1 METYVAGG
9 TSYLEATSSANKTIR
24 LTKCVVEEHV
34 NANFTIEAQAVTDG
48 DDLASLL
55 GDTLTVSWYQ
65 DIAGRANE
73 LLNYHGYVTEIIE
86 VDANADNIRAFT
98 LVLKPWFYLLGFN
111 RTNRIFQGKAVKD
124 ILSDIFD
131 GAGFKG
137 LYKFGNMPST
147 QREYC
152 TQYQE
157 TDLAFAHRI
166 MAEAGVVY
174 YFSQEGGK
182 HTLQLQTADS
192 TFTKNSQATFDHAL
206 VKESENLLLATWQP
220 KQRLTRKSLS
230 VSGYNAAKAKIE
242 SGTSQVS
249 ASGVTTYT
257 NKNFEYHGLPTDKGD
272 YSDASTLAK
281 QLSASEEGR
290 SQDISATTDTN
301 VVIVGQ
307 TLTLAKHNNSAFQGD
322 YNVLG
327 CKHTIDLS
335 ADTTQNSYQCA
346 ITCRSTK
353 VSLSHPFISKPK
365 APGLMSAVVV
375 TDSGTSDSKGDLN
388 QDKDGQVRVHFQW
401 DVTDAK
407 SASCLLRV
415 AQMMAGSQAGM
426 QFIPRIGDEVLVD
439 FINGDIDQPIV
450 VGSVYN
456 GSNAPLYSTKDST
469 QSGIQTGFAEDTRH
483 ELCFDDK
490 KGEEK
495 ISLTSGKD
503 LEVTVTNNATTL
515 VNADDKLTIK
525 KTQTTAIEDKQT
537 ITVTNDYGLTADK
550 ISLEGKSEIE
560 LKVGSNSIKIT
571 SSGVTIDAS
580 KITLSASG
588 DVSIS
593 GTNVKSSSKAATS
606 ISATSNLDLKATA
619 QANLQGTAGV
629 NVKSTAM
636 AKMEGTAGAQ
646 VSSTAM
652 TKISGVA
659 MTEISGALVKIN

>member
-9 TSYLEATSSANKTIR
+9 TSYLEAKTSSNKTYR
-24 LTKCVVEEHV
+24 LTKCTIDEQV
-34 NANFTIEAQAVTDG
+34 NTNFNIAASIVTDG
-48 DDLASLL
+48 DSLDSLL
-55 GDTLTVSWYQ
+55 GETITISWYQ

-73 LLNYHGYVTEIIE
+73 LLNYNGYVTEITE
-86 VDANADNIRAFT
+86 VDANADNIRAFEVT
-98 LVLKPWFYLLGFN
+98 IKPWLWLLGLH
-111 RTNRIFQGKAVKD
+111 RTNRIYQTKSVKD
-124 ILSDIFD
+124 ILTDIFD
-131 GAGFKG
+131 TAGFKG
-137 LYKFGNMPST
+137 QYKFGNMPTT

-152 TQYQE
+152 TQYNE
-157 TDLAFAHRI
+157 TDLAFACRV
-166 MAEAGVVY
+166 MAEAGVVF
-174 YFSQEGGK
+174 YFSQDAGN
-182 HTLQLQTADS
+182 HVLQLQSADS
-192 TFTKNSQATFDHAL
+192 SFTKNSQATFDHAL
-206 VKESENLLLATWQP
+206 VKESDNLLLATWQP

-230 VSGYNAAKAKIE
+230 LSGYNESKAKVE
-242 SGTSQVS
+242 SGSSQISNNAVTSF
-249 ASGVTTYT
+249 T

-272 YSDASTLAK
+272 FSDVATLAK
-281 QLSASEEGR
+281 QLIASEESRG
-290 SQDISATTDTN
+290 QDIEATTDSN
-301 VVIVGQ
+301 VVVIGQ
-307 TLTLAKHNNSAFQGD
+307 TLTLAKHNNSAYQGD

-327 CKHTIDLS
+327 CYHTIDLS
-335 ADTTQNSYQCA
+335 TTNTQSTYQCV
-346 ITCRSTK
+346 IHCRDTK
-353 VSLSHPFISKPK
+353 ISVTPQYPSKPK

-388 QDKDGQVRVHFQW
+388 QDKDGKVRVHFQW
-401 DVTDAK
+401 DVSDAK

-426 QFIPRIGDEVLVD
+426 QFIPRVGDEVLVD

-456 GSNAPLYSTKDST
+456 GTNTPLYNQKDTT

-495 ISLTSGKD
+495 VSLTSGKD
-503 LEVTVTNNATTL
+503 LEVTVTNNATTTI
-515 VNADDKLTIK
+515 NADDKLTIK
-525 KTQTTAIEDKQT
+525 QTQTTAIEDKQT
-537 ITVTNDYGLTADK
+537 ITVTNEYGLTADK

-560 LKVGSNSIKIT
+560 LKVGSNSIKID
-571 SSGVTIDAS
+571 SSGITIDAA
-580 KITLSASG
+580 KITLSSSG

-619 QANLQGTAGV
+619 TANLEGTAGV

-636 AKMEGTAGAQ
+636 AKMEGTAGAE

-659 MTEISGALVKIN
+659 MAEISGALVKIN